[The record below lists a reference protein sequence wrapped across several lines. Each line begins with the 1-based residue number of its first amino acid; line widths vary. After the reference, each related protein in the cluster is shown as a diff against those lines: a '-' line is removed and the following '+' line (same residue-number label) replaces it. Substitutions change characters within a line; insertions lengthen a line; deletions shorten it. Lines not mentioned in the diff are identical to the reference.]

1 MILTSENLSTLSNIN
16 GLGGK
21 RLIRVLVVDDSAF
34 MRKVLSDLFK
44 GQPDFEVVDIGRNGV
59 DAIEKVKLHS
69 PDVVTMDV
77 EMPIMDGLLA
87 LEQIMAIKPTPVVM
101 VSSLTKS
108 GAEATIK
115 ALSLGAVDFVA
126 KSAGSISRID
136 DIERE
141 LLQKCREAAGVSGL
155 RLMASA
161 VPSVNRPIIPVVPI
175 KPSETVISMKHNR
188 FQPIEKSPEAPLKSV
203 DIPGAADWIVAIGTS
218 TGGPRALQEVLTRL
232 PGNLPCPAVVVQ
244 HMPPGFTKS
253 LADRLNSLSELT
265 VKEAAD
271 NDKLV
276 AGTVYIAP
284 GDYHLTIRRDP
295 DGAFVKLNKDP
306 AIGGLRPA
314 VDPMMISV
322 SEIFGAKTVGV
333 ILTGMGHDGAKGMQ
347 AIKRL
352 KGLTIAEDQS
362 TAVVFGMPKAA
373 IEAGVVDTILPL
385 GHVAEGIV
393 QCLKKGGLK

>member
-1 MILTSENLSTLSNIN
+1 MIKI
-16 GLGGK
+16 
-21 RLIRVLVVDDSAF
+21 LVVDDSAF

-44 GQPDFEVVDIGRNGV
+44 SQPDFEVVDIGRNG
-59 DAIEKVKLHS
+59 AEALEKVKQHS
-69 PDVVTMDV
+69 PDVVTLDV
-77 EMPIMDGLLA
+77 EMPVMDGLTA
-87 LEQIMAIKPTPVVM
+87 LEQIMAVKPTPVVM
-101 VSSLTKS
+101 VSSLTKA
-108 GAEATIK
+108 GADATIK

-136 DIERE
+136 EIEKD
-141 LLQKCREAAGVSGL
+141 LLQKCREAAGVSGSRL
-155 RLMASA
+155 RVAPLIAA
-161 VPSVNRPIIPVVPI
+161 KPLRIQERTIAPTPPEKPIIVEKTLGVDKAAPSTVRTAPVYGA
-175 KPSETVISMKHNR
+175 ISG
-188 FQPIEKSPEAPLKSV
+188 V
-203 DIPGAADWIVAIGTS
+203 DDWIVAIGTS

-232 PGNLPCPAVVVQ
+232 PGSLPCPTVIVQ

-253 LADRLNSLSELT
+253 LAERLNTLSELT

-271 NDKLV
+271 NDRLV

-284 GDYHLTIRRDP
+284 GDFHLTLRRVAS
-295 DGAFVKLNKDP
+295 GTYVKLNKEP

-314 VDPMMISV
+314 VDPMMVSV
-322 SEIFGAKTVGV
+322 AETYGTKAVGV

-352 KGLTIAEDQS
+352 QGRTIAEDQS
-362 TAVVFGMPKAA
+362 TSVVFGMPKAA

-385 GHVAEGIV
+385 PQVADGIV

>member
-1 MILTSENLSTLSNIN
+1 MIRI
-16 GLGGK
+16 
-21 RLIRVLVVDDSAF
+21 LVVDDSAF

-44 GQPDFEVVDIGRNGV
+44 GQPDFEVVDIARNGV
-59 DAIEKVKLHS
+59 EAVEKVKQFS
-69 PDVVTMDV
+69 PDVVTLDV
-77 EMPIMDGLLA
+77 EMPLMDGLAA
-87 LEQIMAIKPTPVVM
+87 LEQIMAVKPTPVVM

-108 GAEATIK
+108 GADATIK

-126 KSAGSISRID
+126 KSAGAISRID
-136 DIERE
+136 EIEKD
-141 LLQKCREAAGVSGL
+141 LLQKCRAAAGVSGIRL
-155 RLMASA
+155 RTGSVVMPKPAAIPPVITPVKVQPVLKEVQPTVDKAPVIDKTALVGS
-161 VPSVNRPIIPVVPI
+161 VPKPVA
-175 KPSETVISMKHNR
+175 ISG
-188 FQPIEKSPEAPLKSV
+188 V
-203 DIPGAADWIVAIGTS
+203 DDWIVAIGTS

-232 PGNLPCPAVVVQ
+232 PGNLPCPTLVVQ

-253 LADRLNSLSELT
+253 LAERLNTLCELT

-284 GDYHLTIRRDP
+284 GDFHLTLRRE
-295 DGAFVKLNKDP
+295 GSGTYVKLNKDP

-314 VDPMMISV
+314 VDPMMVSV
-322 SEIFGAKTVGV
+322 SETYGIKTVGV

-347 AIKRL
+347 AIKRSR
-352 KGLTIAEDQS
+352 GLTIAEDQS

-385 GHVAEGIV
+385 PQVAEGIV

>member
-1 MILTSENLSTLSNIN
+1 M
-16 GLGGK
+16 
-21 RLIRVLVVDDSAF
+21 IRVLVVDDSAF

-44 GQPDFEVVDIGRNGV
+44 SQPDFEVVDIGRNGV

-77 EMPIMDGLLA
+77 EMPIMDGLTA

-108 GAEATIK
+108 GADATIK

-126 KSAGSISRID
+126 KSAGAISRID
-136 DIERE
+136 DIEKD
-141 LLQKCREAAGVSGL
+141 LLQKCREAARVSGP
-155 RLMASA
+155 RLTVGTVSPA
-161 VPSVNRPIIPVVPI
+161 VRQIKTTEPMKSSEAPIPLKTNRVQPVEKPPSL
-175 KPSETVISMKHNR
+175 
-188 FQPIEKSPEAPLKSV
+188 PLKSV
-203 DIPGAADWIVAIGTS
+203 DIPGVSDWIVAIGTS

-265 VKEAAD
+265 VKEAND
-271 NDKLV
+271 NDRLV

-284 GDYHLTIRRDP
+284 GDYHLTIRRET
-295 DGAFVKLNKDP
+295 GGNFVKLNKDP

-314 VDPMMISV
+314 VDPMMISI
-322 SEIFGAKTVGV
+322 SETFGAKTVGV

-373 IEAGVVDTILPL
+373 IEAGVVDVILPL

>member
-1 MILTSENLSTLSNIN
+1 MIRI
-16 GLGGK
+16 
-21 RLIRVLVVDDSAF
+21 LVVDDSAF

-44 GQPDFEVVDIGRNGV
+44 SQPDFEVVDIARNGV
-59 DAIEKVKLHS
+59 EALEKVKQFS
-69 PDVVTMDV
+69 PDVVTLDV
-77 EMPIMDGLLA
+77 EMPLMDGLAA
-87 LEQIMAIKPTPVVM
+87 LEQIMVVKPTPVVM

-108 GAEATIK
+108 GADATIK

-136 DIERE
+136 EIEKD
-141 LLQKCREAAGVSGL
+141 LLQKCRAAAGVSGIRL
-155 RLMASA
+155 RTGISA
-161 VPSVNRPIIPVVPI
+161 AIKPAIVPAIAPVKIPV
-175 KPSETVISMKHNR
+175 M
-188 FQPIEKSPEAPLKSV
+188 QPAIDKSPTSEKVAPVATLAKAAAISGV
-203 DIPGAADWIVAIGTS
+203 DDWIVAIGTS

-232 PGNLPCPAVVVQ
+232 PGNLPCPTLVVQ

-253 LADRLNSLSELT
+253 LAERLNSLCELT

-284 GDYHLTIRRDP
+284 GDFHLTLRREV
-295 DGAFVKLNKDP
+295 GGIYVKLNKDP

-314 VDPMMISV
+314 VDPMMVSV
-322 SEIFGAKTVGV
+322 SEIYGIKTVGV

-352 KGLTIAEDQS
+352 RGLTIAEDQS

-385 GHVAEGIV
+385 PQVAEGIV

>member
-1 MILTSENLSTLSNIN
+1 MIKI
-16 GLGGK
+16 
-21 RLIRVLVVDDSAF
+21 LVVDDSAF

-44 GQPDFEVVDIGRNGV
+44 SQPDFEVVDIGRNGAEAV
-59 DAIEKVKLHS
+59 EKVKQHS
-69 PDVVTMDV
+69 PDVVTLDV
-77 EMPIMDGLLA
+77 EMPVMDGLTA
-87 LEQIMAIKPTPVVM
+87 LEQIMAVKPTPVVM
-101 VSSLTKS
+101 VSSLTKA
-108 GAEATIK
+108 GADATIK

-136 DIERE
+136 EIEKD
-141 LLQKCREAAGVSGL
+141 LLQKCREAAGVSGNRL
-155 RLMASA
+155 RATVAAVKPVILPERTAPAAPEKPLMVEKVLTVDKAA
-161 VPSVNRPIIPVVPI
+161 PSMTRTTSV
-175 KPSETVISMKHNR
+175 SSVISG
-188 FQPIEKSPEAPLKSV
+188 V
-203 DIPGAADWIVAIGTS
+203 DDWIVAIGTS

-232 PGNLPCPAVVVQ
+232 PGNLPCPTVIVQ

-253 LADRLNSLSELT
+253 LAERLNTLSELT

-284 GDYHLTIRRDP
+284 GDFHLTLRRETS
-295 DGAFVKLNKDP
+295 GTYVKLNKDP

-314 VDPMMISV
+314 VDPMMVSV
-322 SEIFGAKTVGV
+322 AETYGTKAVGV

-352 KGLTIAEDQS
+352 QGRTIAEDQS
-362 TAVVFGMPKAA
+362 TSVVFGMPKAA

-385 GHVAEGIV
+385 PQVAEGIV
-393 QCLKKGGLK
+393 QCLKRGGLK

>member
-1 MILTSENLSTLSNIN
+1 MIKI
-16 GLGGK
+16 
-21 RLIRVLVVDDSAF
+21 LVVDDSAF

-44 GQPDFEVVDIGRNGV
+44 SQPDFEVVDIGRNG
-59 DAIEKVKLHS
+59 AEALEKVKQHS
-69 PDVVTMDV
+69 PDVVTLDV
-77 EMPIMDGLLA
+77 EMPVMDGLTA
-87 LEQIMAIKPTPVVM
+87 LEQIMAVKPTPVVM
-101 VSSLTKS
+101 VSSLTKA
-108 GAEATIK
+108 GADATIK

-136 DIERE
+136 EIEKD
-141 LLQKCREAAGVSGL
+141 LLQKCREAAGVSGSRL
-155 RLMASA
+155 RVAPLIAA
-161 VPSVNRPIIPVVPI
+161 KPLRIQERTIAPTPPEKPIIVEKTLGVDKAAPSIVRTAPVFGA
-175 KPSETVISMKHNR
+175 ISG
-188 FQPIEKSPEAPLKSV
+188 V
-203 DIPGAADWIVAIGTS
+203 DDWIVAIGTS

-232 PGNLPCPAVVVQ
+232 PGSLPCPTVIVQ

-253 LADRLNSLSELT
+253 LAERLNTLSELT

-271 NDKLV
+271 NDRLV

-284 GDYHLTIRRDP
+284 GDFHLTLRREAS
-295 DGAFVKLNKDP
+295 GTYVKLNKEP

-314 VDPMMISV
+314 VDPMMVSV
-322 SEIFGAKTVGV
+322 AETYGTKAVGV

-352 KGLTIAEDQS
+352 QGRTIAEDQS
-362 TAVVFGMPKAA
+362 TSVVFGMPKAA

-385 GHVAEGIV
+385 PQVAEGIV

>member
-1 MILTSENLSTLSNIN
+1 MIRI
-16 GLGGK
+16 
-21 RLIRVLVVDDSAF
+21 LVVDDSAF

-44 GQPDFEVVDIGRNGV
+44 GQPDFEVVDIARNGV
-59 DAIEKVKLHS
+59 EAVEKVKQFS
-69 PDVVTMDV
+69 PDVVTLDV
-77 EMPIMDGLLA
+77 EMPLMDGLAA
-87 LEQIMAIKPTPVVM
+87 LEQIMAVKPTPVVM

-108 GAEATIK
+108 GADATIK

-126 KSAGSISRID
+126 KSAGAISRID
-136 DIERE
+136 EIEKD
-141 LLQKCREAAGVSGL
+141 LLQKCRAAAGVSGIRL
-155 RLMASA
+155 RTGSVVMPKPAAIPPVITPVKVQPVLKEVQPTVDKAPVINKTALVGS
-161 VPSVNRPIIPVVPI
+161 VPKPVA
-175 KPSETVISMKHNR
+175 ISG
-188 FQPIEKSPEAPLKSV
+188 V
-203 DIPGAADWIVAIGTS
+203 DDWIVAIGTS

-232 PGNLPCPAVVVQ
+232 PGNLPCPTLVVQ

-253 LADRLNSLSELT
+253 LAERLNTLCELT

-284 GDYHLTIRRDP
+284 GDFHLTLRRE
-295 DGAFVKLNKDP
+295 GSGTYVKLNKDP

-314 VDPMMISV
+314 VDPMMVSV
-322 SEIFGAKTVGV
+322 SETYGIKTVGV

-347 AIKRL
+347 AIKRSR
-352 KGLTIAEDQS
+352 GLTIAEDQS

-385 GHVAEGIV
+385 PQVAEGIV

>member
-1 MILTSENLSTLSNIN
+1 MIKI
-16 GLGGK
+16 
-21 RLIRVLVVDDSAF
+21 LVVDDSAF

-44 GQPDFEVVDIGRNGV
+44 SQPDFEVVDIGRNGAEAV
-59 DAIEKVKLHS
+59 EKVKQHS
-69 PDVVTMDV
+69 PDVVTLDV
-77 EMPIMDGLLA
+77 EMPVMDGLTA
-87 LEQIMAIKPTPVVM
+87 LEQIMAVKPTPVVM
-101 VSSLTKS
+101 VSSLTKA
-108 GAEATIK
+108 GADATIK

-136 DIERE
+136 EIEKD
-141 LLQKCREAAGVSGL
+141 LLQKCREAAGVSGNRL
-155 RLMASA
+155 RATVAAVKPVILPERTAPAAPEKPLIVEKVLNVDKAAPSMTRTTSVSSA
-161 VPSVNRPIIPVVPI
+161 
-175 KPSETVISMKHNR
+175 ISG
-188 FQPIEKSPEAPLKSV
+188 V
-203 DIPGAADWIVAIGTS
+203 DDWIVAIGTS

-232 PGNLPCPAVVVQ
+232 PGNLPCPTVIVQ

-253 LADRLNSLSELT
+253 LAERLNTLSELT

-271 NDKLV
+271 NDRLV

-284 GDYHLTIRRDP
+284 GDFHLTLRREAS
-295 DGAFVKLNKDP
+295 GTYVKLNKEP

-314 VDPMMISV
+314 VDPMMVSV
-322 SEIFGAKTVGV
+322 AETYGTKAVGV

-352 KGLTIAEDQS
+352 QGRTIAEDQS
-362 TAVVFGMPKAA
+362 TSVVFGMPKAA

-385 GHVAEGIV
+385 PQVAEGIV